1 MLKYKTVAVSSYWR
15 APVLKVNNATHVLS
29 YMQGEDLARETE
41 APNHV
46 EVRGVAGGFYLMRMN
61 KHGKCI
67 FDTWH
72 MTLVEA
78 KAQAEFEYAVADAE
92 WSELAE

>member
-1 MLKYKTVAVSSYWR
+1 VSSYWR
-15 APVLKVNNATHVLS
+15 AAVRKVNNATHVLS

-46 EVRGVAGGFYLMRMN
+46 EVRVTVGGCYLMRMN
-61 KHGKCI
+61 RQGKCI

-72 MTLVEA
+72 MTLAEA
-78 KAQAEFEYAVADAE
+78 KAQAEFEYAIADAD
-92 WSELAE
+92 WSELAG